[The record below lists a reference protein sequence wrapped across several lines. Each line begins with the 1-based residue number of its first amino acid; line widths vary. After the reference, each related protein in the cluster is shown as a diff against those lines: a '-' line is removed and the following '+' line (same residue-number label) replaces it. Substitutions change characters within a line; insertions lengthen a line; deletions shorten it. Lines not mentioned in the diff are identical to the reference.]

1 MWHCNVRAS
10 SLACASASIV
20 AQNASNRK
28 ISARARG
35 HAALEGSI
43 YRAENKSTDAPRFS
57 GLLLM
62 TQPLS
67 DQDAADTAL
76 PPFNNTA
83 EKATLTGTLLHL
95 WPYIW
100 PGDRADLKMRVVW
113 SMVLLL
119 IAKLAT
125 LSVPFTFK
133 WAIDALTG
141 ADSAPIQSS
150 NWPLWLIASPLIM
163 TFSYGAVRVLM
174 AVLTQWR
181 DGLFARVAMHAVR
194 KLAYRTFVHM
204 HELSLRFHL
213 ERKTGGLTRVLERG
227 RTGIEVIVRM
237 VILQLVPTVVEVT
250 LLMAVLLW
258 QFDWRYVLATMITV
272 VIYMYY
278 TWLATEWRIEIR
290 RRMNDSDNEANTKA
304 IDSLLNYETV
314 KYFSAEEREAERYDR
329 SVERFER
336 ASVKTYTSLAVL
348 NAGQALI
355 FTAGLTATMLM
366 CAAGVR
372 SGNNTVGDFVMV
384 NAMMIQL
391 YQPLNFMG
399 MVYHETKQAIIDI
412 EKMFA
417 VLSRNPEVK
426 DIPGAK
432 PLVVSRGNV
441 RFDDVKFSYDPDRQI
456 LKGLSFEVPA
466 GKTVAI
472 VGPSG
477 AGKSTIS
484 RLLFRLYDIS
494 GGSITIDGQDIRSVT
509 QASLR
514 ASIGMVPQ
522 DTVLFNDTIR
532 YNIRYGR
539 WDATDAEVEQ
549 AAQMAQIDGFIRMS
563 PKGYETEV
571 GERGLKLSGGEKQR
585 VAIARTILKG
595 PPILVLDEATSAL
608 DSHTEQEIQDALEKV
623 SRNRTSLVIA
633 HRLSTIVR
641 ADEIIVLDQGRIA
654 ERGTHS
660 QLLAA
665 GGLCASMWNRQ
676 REAQEARERLALIAD
691 ENEAPNRTPPP
702 VEDTQVEEPLAA
714 PAAAA
719 E

>member
-1 MWHCNVRAS
+1 MAEP
-10 SLACASASIV
+10 AV
-20 AQNASNRK
+20 ANPTAKRRPAT
-28 ISARARG
+28 ID
-35 HAALEGSI
+35 
-43 YRAENKSTDAPRFS
+43 EN
-57 GLLLM
+57 
-62 TQPLS
+62 
-67 DQDAADTAL
+67 
-76 PPFNNTA
+76 
-83 EKATLTGTLLHL
+83 ATLFGTLVHL

-100 PGDRADLKMRVVW
+100 PGDRFDLKMRVLW
-113 SMVLLL
+113 SVALLL
-119 IAKLAT
+119 LAKLAT
-125 LSVPFTFK
+125 VAVPFTFK

-141 ADSAPIQSS
+141 ADTAPVQPS
-150 NWPLWLIASPLIM
+150 NWALWLIASPLIM
-163 TFSYGAVRVLM
+163 TVSYGLIRVLM

-181 DGLFARVAMHAVR
+181 DGIFAKVSMHAVR
-194 KLAYRTFVHM
+194 RLAYKTFVHM

-227 RTGIEVIVRM
+227 RNGIETIVRM
-237 VILQLVPTVVEVT
+237 VILQLLPTIVEVT
-250 LLMAVLLW
+250 LIAAVLLW
-258 QFDWRYVLATMITV
+258 QFDWRYVLAILGTV
-272 VIYMYY
+272 AAYMYFTY
-278 TWLATEWRIEIR
+278 LATEWRIEIR
-290 RRMNDSDNEANTKA
+290 RRMNDSDTEANTKA

-314 KYFSAEEREAERYDR
+314 KYFSAEEREAQRYDR
-329 SVERFER
+329 SMERFEK
-336 ASVKTYTSLAVL
+336 ASVHTYTSLAML
-348 NAGQALI
+348 NAGQAVI
-355 FTAGLTATMLM
+355 FTIGLTAVMVM
-366 CAAGVR
+366 CAIGVR
-372 SGNNTVGDFVMV
+372 NGTNTVGDFVMV

-399 MVYHETKQAIIDI
+399 MVYREIKQAVVDI
-412 EKMFA
+412 EKMFG
-417 VLSRNPEVK
+417 VLNRDPEIK
-426 DIPGAK
+426 DRPGAR
-432 PLVVSRGNV
+432 PLRVSAGVVK
-441 RFDDVKFSYDPDRQI
+441 FDDVRFAYEAERPI

-494 GGSITIDGQDIRSVT
+494 GGQITIDGQDIRDVT

-539 WDATDAEVEQ
+539 WDASDADVEQ
-549 AAQMAQIDGFIRMS
+549 AAAMAQIDGFIRMS

-585 VAIARTILKG
+585 VAIARTVLKA

-608 DSHTEQEIQDALEKV
+608 DSHTEHEIQEALERV

-633 HRLSTIVR
+633 HRLSTIVG
-641 ADEIIVLDQGRIA
+641 ADEIIVLDKGRIA
-654 ERGTHS
+654 ERGTHM

-665 GGLCASMWNRQ
+665 GGLYASMWNRQ
-676 REAQEARERLALIAD
+676 REAQEAREKLAKIGDDDAA
-691 ENEAPNRTPPP
+691 APNRVPPP
-702 VEDTQVEEPLAA
+702 LDELAETPAETFRPLVT
-714 PAAAA
+714 PDAA